1 MKKQVE
7 IVQMI
12 NVTVDESKF
21 TEAFYKE
28 FNRYF
33 FDFGTDIEKHI
44 EHLAQ
49 MYARGVVHEF
59 TEFIEGYGPV
69 KDMGIEF
76 EEVDV
81 SINHVGDPV

>member
-7 IVQMI
+7 LVQLV

-21 TEAFYKE
+21 TAEFYEE
-28 FNRYF
+28 FNTYF
-33 FDFGTDIEKHI
+33 YDFGSDIEKHI

-69 KDMGIEF
+69 QDFGIKF

-81 SINHVGDPV
+81 SINHVGDPE